1 MYLGHNIRP
10 YMAYL
15 PILAT
20 IPLTR
25 NQNDPGLEI
34 DALLA
39 L

>member
-1 MYLGHNIRP
+1 MRP
-10 YMAYL
+10 YMTYL

-34 DALLA
+34 DALPVL
-39 L
+39 

>member
-10 YMAYL
+10 YMTHL

>member
-10 YMAYL
+10 YMTYL
-15 PILAT
+15 LILAT

>member
-10 YMAYL
+10 YMTYL
-15 PILAT
+15 PILDT